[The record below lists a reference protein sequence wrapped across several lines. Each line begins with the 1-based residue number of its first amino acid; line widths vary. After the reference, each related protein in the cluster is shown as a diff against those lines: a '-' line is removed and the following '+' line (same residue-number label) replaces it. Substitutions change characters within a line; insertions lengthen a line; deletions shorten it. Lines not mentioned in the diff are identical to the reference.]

1 MCKAIIGT
9 LSVEFVSDVSL
20 KIHQITKDSTIVN
33 ICLDKL
39 DMFILKC
46 VAFTYRFKYFGNEK
60 CLCFYCYL

>member
-39 DMFILKC
+39 DMFILIC
-46 VAFTYRFKYFGNEK
+46 VAFNYRLKYFGNENF
-60 CLCFYCYL
+60 CFFFYL